1 MFTLIKDGEVYGP
14 EALGRVDVLVGGGKI
29 VRVGKVDRGA
39 LEGTGLGVEVVEAE
53 GCMVLPGFID
63 PHQHILGAG
72 GEAGPQTR
80 MREIELRDIVRA
92 GITTVVGLLGTDGST
107 RHLTSLLAKARALE
121 IGDQGSG
128 VGDQG
133 TGGVSTWI
141 YTGNFQVPT
150 VTFTGSVRDDVV
162 VIDKVIGVGEI
173 AIADYRSSKPS
184 VRELARIV
192 SEAMVGGMM
201 AGKAGVTHFHTG
213 AGKERLGILHRM
225 LDEYEEIPAHLIHA
239 THITRSK
246 ELIEDAVRLAK
257 RGAYVD
263 MDTIDDDF
271 GESYLHYRESG
282 GPLDRLTASSDGG
295 AGTSKGVHT
304 LWDAFVRG
312 VRDFGLP
319 VEEILPFWTSN
330 TAAVLKLGS
339 KGRIGEGMDGDLVV
353 VGKEDM
359 GIRGVFAS
367 GLSYSPKT

>member
-1 MFTLIKDGEVYGP
+1 
-14 EALGRVDVLVGGGKI
+14 
-29 VRVGKVDRGA
+29 
-39 LEGTGLGVEVVEAE
+39 VEVVEAE

-80 MREIELRDIVRA
+80 MPEIELEEILGA
-92 GITTVVGLLGTDGST
+92 GITTVVGILGTDGTT

-121 IGDQGSG
+121 IGGQGSG
-128 VGDQG
+128 AGEQEAK
-133 TGGVSTWI
+133 GGITTWI

-150 VTFTGSVRDDVV
+150 VTFTGSVREDVV

-173 AIADYRSSKPS
+173 AIADYRSSKPG
-184 VRELARIV
+184 VGELARIV

-213 AGKERLGILHRM
+213 AGKEKLGILRRL
-225 LDEYEEIPAHLIHA
+225 LDEYEEIPAHVLHA

-246 ELIEDAVRLAK
+246 ALIEDAVRLAK

-271 GESYLHYRESG
+271 GEAYLHYRESG
-282 GPLDRLTASSDGG
+282 GPLDRLTVSSDGG
-295 AGTSKGVHT
+295 AGTSRGVHT
-304 LWDAFVRG
+304 LWEAFVRG
-312 VRDFGLP
+312 VRDFGLG
-319 VEEILPFWTSN
+319 VEEILPCWTSN
-330 TAAVLKLGS
+330 TATVLKLGS

-353 VGKEDM
+353 VGRDDLV
-359 GIRGVFAS
+359 IRNVFAR
-367 GLSYSPKT
+367 GRRVVG

>member
-1 MFTLIKDGEVYGP
+1 MFSLIVGGEVYGP
-14 EALGRVDVLVGGGKI
+14 GALGTVDVLLVGGKV
-29 VRVGKVDRGA
+29 VRVGKVDRVA
-39 LEGTGLGVEVVEAE
+39 LEATGLGLEVVEAN
-53 GCMVLPGFID
+53 GCLVLPGFVD

-80 MREIELRDIVRA
+80 MREIELDDIVRA
-92 GITTVVGLLGTDGST
+92 GITAVVGILGTDSTT
-107 RHLTSLLAKARALE
+107 RHLNSLLAKARALE
-121 IGDQGSG
+121 IGSREK
-128 VGDQG
+128 
-133 TGGVSTWI
+133 GGITTWI

-173 AIADYRSSKPS
+173 SIADYRSSKPS
-184 VRELARIV
+184 VGELARIV

-213 AGKERLGILHRM
+213 AGKEKLGILHKLM
-225 LDEYEEIPAHLIHA
+225 DEYTEIPAHVLHA

-271 GESYLHYRESG
+271 GKSYLHYRDSG
-282 GPLDRLTASSDGG
+282 GPLDKLTVSSDGG

-304 LWDAFVRG
+304 LWEAFVHG
-312 VRDFGLP
+312 VRDFRLP
-319 VEEILPFWTSN
+319 VEEILPLWTSN
-330 TAAVLKLGS
+330 TASVLKLGS
-339 KGRIGEGMDGDLVV
+339 KGRIGEGMDADLLV
-353 VGKEDM
+353 VGKEDLE
-359 GIRGVFAS
+359 IRAVFAMGRMVVGS
-367 GLSYSPKT
+367 R